1 MTFLVDTNVIS
12 ELVKRRPNSGVVAWA
27 QTTSHISVSAVTVE
41 EVFFGLAWKP
51 NPRIQSWFERFL
63 DEGCDIYPV
72 TADIAKCCGLLRGH
86 FAATGRQ
93 RTQAD
98 LLIASTAQI
107 ERLTVVTRNVRDF
120 EDCGIA
126 LLDPFAK
133 AP

>member
-12 ELVKRRPNSGVVAWA
+12 ELIKRRPNPGVVEWA
-27 QTTSHISVSAVTVE
+27 QTTSRVSVSAVTVE

-63 DEGCDIYPV
+63 DEACDISPV
-72 TADIAKCCGLLRGH
+72 TADVAKCCGLLRGR
-86 FAATGRQ
+86 FAAAGRQ

-98 LLIASTAQI
+98 LLIAATAQI
-107 ERLTVVTRNVRDF
+107 NQLTMVTRNTRDF

-126 LLDPFAK
+126 LLDPFSK
-133 AP
+133 AL